1 MDNLIEHTG
10 QLPQPPASVQERAT
24 ASLPAH
30 SGYGRTEAG
39 KYFVPSAQEEWNTL
53 AGQVAA
59 YVRAQ
64 QLVPPIPLDEIRQ
77 HAAALAGASGL
88 GAHYREFLM
97 ILLHNEIWRDI
108 VASIPFRRRMLLLPP
123 CLRASGRC
131 TAEFDQLGLICNRCG
146 SCAIGL
152 LSDEADALGYAVVV
166 AEGTNIV
173 ADLIRQGLVDALIG
187 VSCMPSLER
196 TFPHIFT
203 KAIPGLAI
211 PLMKEGCD
219 HTVANLDSVRRA
231 MHLAPDGTGARFTD
245 LKRLHRDVDSWFTSE
260 SLRAVFTVG
269 PSEIER
275 IAFDWLALSGKRW
288 RPFLTVA
295 VYEALRTDPGQPL
308 PDFVKRIGIALECI
322 HKASLIY
329 DDIQDNDNMR
339 YGQST
344 VHHTQGVPVALT
356 AGLYLLGLG
365 YRLIATC
372 GDTPAR
378 CAAMLAIV
386 AEGHCELCL
395 GQGAE
400 LLWMR
405 KSAPLT
411 PAEVLDFF
419 RWKTAPS
426 FEVVFRL
433 GALAGNAGEA
443 EHEAIKRYSQAMGV
457 AYQVQDDL
465 QDFRS
470 GGEADDIRSGRPSIV
485 MAMAYEAA
493 SGETRE
499 RIARTWCGEDRARKP
514 DAICDMIGEL
524 HVEADTQKLLDSYKA
539 EAITAL
545 RPIKNPSLKV
555 LLHRLVS
562 VIFRDR
568 QHDQGD
574 ATPGNQT

>member
-1 MDNLIEHTG
+1 MDSPIEQTG
-10 QLPQPPASVQERAT
+10 LLPQPPASLKERAT
-24 ASLPAH
+24 ASVSNH

-39 KYFVPSAQEEWNTL
+39 KYFVPDSQEEWDTL
-53 AGQVAA
+53 AGQAAA

-64 QLVPPIPLDEIRQ
+64 RLVPPLPLDEIRQ

-123 CLRASGRC
+123 CLRASGSC

-146 SCAIGL
+146 SCAIGP
-152 LSDEADALGYAVVV
+152 LSDEAEALGYAVVV

-196 TFPHIFT
+196 TFPHIFA

-219 HTVANLDSVRRA
+219 HTMANLDSVRRA
-231 MHLAPDGTGARFTD
+231 LRLAQDGAGARFID
-245 LKRLHRDVDSWFTSE
+245 LKRLHRDVESWFTPE
-260 SLRAVFTVG
+260 KLRAVFTAG

-308 PDFVKRIGIALECI
+308 PDFVKRIGIAIECI

-329 DDIQDNDNMR
+329 DDIQDDDNMR
-339 YGQST
+339 YGKST
-344 VHHTQGVPVALT
+344 VHHTHGVPVALT
-356 AGLYLLGLG
+356 ASLYLLGLG

-372 GDTPAR
+372 GDTPAQ
-378 CAAMLAIV
+378 CAAMLALN

-433 GALAGNAGEA
+433 GAIAGNAGEA

-457 AYQVQDDL
+457 AYQIQDDL
-465 QDFRS
+465 EDFRS
-470 GGEADDIRSGRPSIV
+470 GGDVDDIRSGRPSIV
-485 MAMAYEAA
+485 MAMAYEAT

-499 RIARTWCGEDRARKP
+499 RIARTWCGEDRAQKP
-514 DAICDMIGEL
+514 DAIRAIIREL
-524 HVEADTQKLLDSYKA
+524 RVETNTQELLDSYKA
-539 EAITAL
+539 EAIASL
-545 RPIKNPSLKV
+545 KPVQNPSLKV

-568 QHDQGD
+568 HHHQGD
-574 ATPGNQT
+574 ATQENQT